1 VVDRV
6 PGVAE
11 DVTRVFATFDGRQ
24 RDALNS
30 SWLAAVRL
38 LPGAEQCIAW
48 GMPTLRVDG
57 DLVISMQGFAR
68 HNSVFPG
75 AGVIERLKSELTK
88 ATITK
93 GTIHFDR
100 DAPMQV
106 PLQRKILRMCIAEIN
121 AGYPRANGQFKEFYR
136 NGYLK
141 VRGKLKSG
149 EYNGQWEFF
158 RQDGTI
164 KRSGRFRSGQQI
176 GKWTTYDSAGQPY
189 KETDFGQ
196 A

>member
-1 VVDRV
+1 VVDRE

-11 DVTRVFATFDGRQ
+11 VVTRAFAAFEGRQ
-24 RDALNS
+24 RAALNS
-30 SWLAAVRL
+30 SWLAALRL

-75 AGVIERLKSELTK
+75 SAVIERLESELTM
-88 ATITK
+88 TTVTK

-100 DAPMQV
+100 DVPMRG
-106 PLQRKILRMCIAEIN
+106 PLQRKILQACISEIN
-121 AGYPRANGQFKEFYR
+121 ASYPRANGQVKEFYR
-136 NGYLK
+136 NGFVK
-141 VRGKLKSG
+141 VRGKLKAG

-164 KRSGRFRSGQQI
+164 KRAGRFHAGQQV

-189 KETDFGQ
+189 KETDFGRM
-196 A
+196 

>member
-1 VVDRV
+1 MVGRGQ
-6 PGVAE
+6 GVAE
-11 DVTRVFATFDGRQ
+11 VVTRAFSAFEGRQ

-30 SWLAAVRL
+30 SWLTAVRF

-68 HNSVFPG
+68 HNSLFPG
-75 AGVIERLKSELTK
+75 SAVIERLKSELTN
-88 ATITK
+88 TTVTK

-100 DAPMQV
+100 DV
-106 PLQRKILRMCIAEIN
+106 PIPGPLHRRILQTCIAEIN
-121 AGYPRANGQFKEFYR
+121 ANYPRANGQFKEFYR

-141 VRGKLKSG
+141 VRGRLKSG
-149 EYNGQWEFF
+149 EHNGQWEFF

-164 KRSGRFRSGQQI
+164 KRAGRFHAGQQV

-189 KETDFGQ
+189 KETDFGRG
-196 A
+196 